1 MTRRDDYRPA
11 WALPRYGVRAALRAW
26 ATAAVLVGLAWALAR
41 AAAGQDGPP
50 ASVPLVGYGGR
61 VTCRAARY
69 DGGAYSARHC
79 EGPRLLD
86 GQTAPYSA
94 DPTRDLLHFA
104 AMPAAGVG
112 LRPAVVGERLTWRN
126 DRAGGT
132 VTVLRTGEA
141 GGLFAFF
148 YADGDM
154 ANFGESGSGL
164 YGDDGALVGV
174 LSLLGCLPDH
184 TVTGAGWAVQVP

>member
-1 MTRRDDYRPA
+1 MSGRDYVPPWYA
-11 WALPRYGVRAALRAW
+11 PRHGVRAALRAW
-26 ATAAVLVGLAWALAR
+26 ATSAAFVALAWALAR

-61 VTCRAARY
+61 VTCRAARFE
-69 DGGAYSARHC
+69 GGSYTARHC
-79 EGPRLLD
+79 AGPRLVA
-86 GQTAPYSA
+86 GTPAPHSD
-94 DPTRDLLHFA
+94 DPTRDLAHVA
-104 AMPAAGVG
+104 AMPAPGVG
-112 LRPAVVGERLTWRN
+112 LRPAVAGERLTWRN

-154 ANFGESGSGL
+154 AQLGESGTGL
-164 YGDDGALVGV
+164 YGADGQLVGV
-174 LSLLGCLPDH
+174 LVALDCLPNR
-184 TVTGAGWAVQVP
+184 TATGTGWAVQVP

>member
-1 MTRRDDYRPA
+1 MSDHDYVAPWYA
-11 WALPRYGVRAALRAW
+11 PRHGVRAALRAW
-26 ATAAVLVGLAWALAR
+26 ATAAALVGIAWALAHV
-41 AAAGQDGPP
+41 AAGQDGPP

-69 DGGAYSARHC
+69 EGGAYSAKHC
-79 EGPRLLD
+79 QGPRLLD

-94 DPTRDLLHFA
+94 DPARDLLHFA

-154 ANFGESGSGL
+154 AQLGESGTGL
-164 YGDDGALVGV
+164 YGGDGALVGV
-174 LSLLGCLPDH
+174 LALLDCLPDR
-184 TVTGAGWAVQVP
+184 TATGEGWAVQVP